1 MHAVLSARK
10 EQVKGKQVVVKGKFV
25 FTTTEIYDGIAAA
38 EAETEMRHNTR
49 GRTIRKRKA
58 RPVVDTEMAEDE
70 DDALEVEMEAETPDI
85 QDCIEVA

>member
-10 EQVKGKQVVVKGKFV
+10 ERVKGKRVVVKGKFV

-38 EAETEMRHNTR
+38 EAETETRHNTR
-49 GRTIRKRKA
+49 GKTIRKWKA
-58 RPVVDTEMAEDE
+58 HPVDDMEMAEDE